1 MVFDENNGK
10 LVLIT
15 GALAIEDSLD
25 DPLYGIK
32 IRAVKMKKR
41 IQMYQWYE
49 TADQK
54 EVAEG
59 EHDGHT
65 SYSYAK
71 DWFDQRIDSERFQN
85 TMGHHNPESWPY
97 NSSVK
102 TNQRVKIGGF
112 LMGKVI
118 KKKFQEYVHFTSD
131 ERPEDKSIKMHGG
144 LYFHANDVWQPD
156 VGDMRV
162 HFSYA
167 GKDGDLVNST
177 LNNVIF

>member
-71 DWFDQRIDSERFQN
+71 DWFDKRVNSESFAN
-85 TMGHHNPESWPY
+85 PMGHHNTEYWP
-97 NSSVK
+97 
-102 TNQRVKIGGF
+102 
-112 LMGKVI
+112 
-118 KKKFQEYVHFTSD
+118 H
-131 ERPEDKSIKMHGG
+131 
-144 LYFHANDVWQPD
+144 
-156 VGDMRV
+156 
-162 HFSYA
+162 
-167 GKDGDLVNST
+167 NST
-177 LNNVIF
+177 VSYVTAK